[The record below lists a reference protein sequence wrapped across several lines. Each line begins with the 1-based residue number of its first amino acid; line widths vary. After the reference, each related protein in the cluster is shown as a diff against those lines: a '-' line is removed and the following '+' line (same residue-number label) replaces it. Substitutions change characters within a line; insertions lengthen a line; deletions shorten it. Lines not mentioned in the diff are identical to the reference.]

1 VVEGALAVAAER
13 FDLRDIAPQPWKN
26 GAGLTR
32 EIAVGPRGA
41 GATDFDWR
49 FSVAEVERAAPFS
62 VFPGIDRCIV
72 LLAGAGL
79 HLRSGDDHR
88 LDHRLD
94 TPCAP
99 FHFSGDVPLA
109 ATLIGGPSRDLNV
122 MTRRGGL
129 RSEVVCHATSARLHA
144 EGPAML
150 LCCTGAWRTDDPA
163 APTLGPQ
170 QGLLWRF
177 GTLPVHV
184 DPQPGALEP
193 RLLFVRLLVAG
204 VCHDATQ

>member
-1 VVEGALAVAAER
+1 VAEKVMAVAAER

-41 GATDFDWR
+41 SAADFDWR

-62 VFPGIDRCIV
+62 IFPGIDRCIV

-79 HLRSGDDHR
+79 HLRSDDLQ

-99 FHFSGDVPLA
+99 FHFSGDVPLM

-129 RSEVVCHATSARLHA
+129 RSVLVCHRRAAHLHA
-144 EGPAML
+144 QGPALL
-150 LCCTGAWRTDDPA
+150 LCCTGHWRTDDPA
-163 APTLGPQ
+163 APMLGPQ

-177 GTLPVHV
+177 GTDAVQV
-184 DPQPGALEP
+184 EPQSNAPEP
-193 RLLFVRLLVAG
+193 RLLFVRL
-204 VCHDATQ
+204 CHDATP

>member
-1 VVEGALAVAAER
+1 VFDGALAVAAER

-41 GATDFDWR
+41 SATDFDWR
-49 FSVAEVERAAPFS
+49 VSVAEVERAAPFS

-79 HLRSGDDHR
+79 HLRSDDHP

-94 TPCAP
+94 VPCTP
-99 FHFSGDVPLA
+99 FHFSGDVPLL

-122 MTRRGGL
+122 MTRRGRL
-129 RSEVVCHATSARLHA
+129 RSEVVCQRGAAPLHA
-144 EGPAML
+144 DGPALL

-163 APTLGPQ
+163 APKLGPQ

-177 GTLPVHV
+177 GCDAVHV
-184 DPQPGALEP
+184 EPLPNALEP
-193 RLLFVRLLVAG
+193 RLLFVRL
-204 VCHDATQ
+204 CHDATP

>member
-1 VVEGALAVAAER
+1 MAAER

-79 HLRSGDDHR
+79 HLRSDDQG

-94 TPCAP
+94 SVGAP
-99 FHFSGDVPLA
+99 FHFSGDVPLT

-129 RSEVVCHATSARLHA
+129 RSVVVCHRSAARLHA
-144 EGPAML
+144 DGPALL
-150 LCCTGAWRTDDPA
+150 LCCTGSWRSDDPA

-170 QGLLWRF
+170 QGLLWRY
-177 GTLPVHV
+177 
-184 DPQPGALEP
+184 GAAPIQVEPLSAAPNAPHAPDP
-193 RLLFVRLLVAG
+193 RLLFVRLLAAG
-204 VCHDATQ
+204 LCHDATP

>member
-1 VVEGALAVAAER
+1 VFDGALAVAAER

-41 GATDFDWR
+41 SATDFDWR
-49 FSVAEVERAAPFS
+49 VSVAEVERAAPFS

-79 HLRSGDDHR
+79 HLRSDDHP

-94 TPCAP
+94 VPCTP
-99 FHFSGDVPLA
+99 FHFSGDVPLL

-122 MTRRGGL
+122 PTRR
-129 RSEVVCHATSARLHA
+129 RTTACRRP
-144 EGPAML
+144 GPAAVL
-150 LCCTGAWRTDDPA
+150 HRRLAHRRSGRAETRPA
-163 APTLGPQ
+163 ARPAVAIRLRCGP
-170 QGLLWRF
+170 R
-177 GTLPVHV
+177 
-184 DPQPGALEP
+184 
-193 RLLFVRLLVAG
+193 
-204 VCHDATQ
+204 

>member
-1 VVEGALAVAAER
+1 MAAER

-79 HLRSGDDHR
+79 HLRSADQG

-94 TPCAP
+94 SVGAP
-99 FHFSGDVPLA
+99 FHFSGDVPLT

-129 RSEVVCHATSARLHA
+129 RSDVVCHGAPVSLFAG
-144 EGPAML
+144 GPALL
-150 LCCTGAWRTDDPA
+150 LCCAGTWRTGDPA
-163 APTLGPQ
+163 APTLNPQ

-177 GTLPVHV
+177 GMAPIHV
-184 DPQPGALEP
+184 EPLHDAPDAPQAPDS
-193 RLLFVRLLVAG
+193 RLLFVRLCITGL
-204 VCHDATQ
+204 CHDATP

>member
-1 VVEGALAVAAER
+1 VAAER

-41 GATDFDWR
+41 SATDFDWR

-62 VFPGIDRCIV
+62 VFPGVDRCIV

-79 HLRSGDDHR
+79 HLRSDDHS

-94 TPCAP
+94 TLGAP
-99 FHFSGDVPLA
+99 FHFSGDVPLMA
-109 ATLIGGPSRDLNV
+109 ALIGGASRDLNV
-122 MTRRGGL
+122 MTRRGRQ
-129 RSEVVCHATSARLHA
+129 RSVVACHTAATRLDA
-144 EGPAML
+144 PGPALL
-150 LCCTGAWRTDDPA
+150 LCCTGTWRTDDPA
-163 APTLGPQ
+163 APMLGPQ

-177 GTLPVHV
+177 GTDAVHV
-184 DPQPGALEP
+184 EPRPDTAGA
-193 RLLFVRLLVAG
+193 RLLFVRL
-204 VCHDATQ
+204 CQDATP